1 MGRPAIIDA
10 DRRILDAT
18 FKVAAH
24 SPQGSL
30 STKEIAREA
39 GLSEGAIFAHF
50 ANKRSLINR
59 CLQDSNRRVFEA
71 DVEASKVHDG
81 DFYGFYSA
89 VLDWYIANPNEAR
102 FAMKY
107 SLMFPRTGR
116 DDEYEFFINYVD
128 ETWGSIYPMMPFKDG
143 TMSKERWVTIA
154 LYCVREVIYDS
165 LYIIS
170 GRVPDT
176 PAVRRSM
183 TDTLLR
189 GLSVYMKS

>member
-1 MGRPAIIDA
+1 MGRPAITDA

-18 FKVAAH
+18 FKVAAK

-30 STKEIAREA
+30 STKDIAREA
-39 GLSEGAIFAHF
+39 GLSEGVIFAHF
-50 ANKRSLINR
+50 MDKRNLIIR

-71 DVEASKVHDG
+71 DFAASKVHNG
-81 DFYGFYSA
+81 DFYGFYSSL
-89 VLDWYIANPNEAR
+89 LDWYIANPNEAR
-102 FAMKY
+102 FAIKY

-116 DDEYEFFINYVD
+116 EDEYDIFIKYID

-154 LYCVREVIYDS
+154 LYCVREIIYDS

-170 GRVPDT
+170 GRVPDAPT
-176 PAVRRSM
+176 VRRSM